1 MPPSEPIWK
10 KEPEG
15 EFMHRK
21 ETTMTVRELYAIL
34 NEKIPPSLS
43 CPWDND
49 GLMCCSDGK
58 REVKRVL
65 VTLDVTEAAIGY
77 AKENGFDLIV
87 SHHPMLFKGLKSVN
101 GESYLG
107 KKTVE
112 LLLAGISVMC
122 FHTRL
127 DAVEG
132 GVNDTLCDLL
142 GIENVEAFGDEGI
155 GRIGAL
161 PTPMSAED
169 FARLVKERLG
179 APAVFLGDAGLPVCR
194 VAVLGGSGG
203 DDIGAARE
211 AGADTYLSGNLGYH
225 DMTDA
230 PEAGMN
236 LLEAGHFFTEQPVTA
251 TLEEWL
257 YEIDATLSVEQFYS
271 NTVKTV

>member
-1 MPPSEPIWK
+1 
-10 KEPEG
+10 
-15 EFMHRK
+15 
-21 ETTMTVRELYAIL
+21 MTVRELYTIL

-49 GLMCCSDGK
+49 GLMCCADGNK
-58 REVKRVL
+58 EVRRVL
-65 VTLDVTEAAIGY
+65 ITLDVTSEAVAY
-77 AKENGFDLIV
+77 AVKEGFDLIV

-107 KKTVE
+107 KKTVD
-112 LLLAGISVMC
+112 LLLGGISVMC

-132 GVNDTLCDLL
+132 GVNDTLCRVL
-142 GIENVEAFGDEGI
+142 GIEDAEPFGEEGI
-155 GRIGAL
+155 GRIGTL
-161 PTPMSAED
+161 TEPMSAER
-169 FARLVKERLG
+169 FARLVKDRLD
-179 APAVFLGDAGLPVCR
+179 APAVSFGDAGVTVSR

-203 DDIGAARE
+203 DDVGAARA

-225 DMTDA
+225 DLTDA

-236 LLEAGHFFTEQPVTA
+236 LLEAGHFFTEHPVTQTLKDWLFA
-251 TLEEWL
+251 MDPTLEL
-257 YEIDATLSVEQFYS
+257 EIFYS